1 MSNSL
6 DSIPDI
12 SFTDHLSY
20 EDVRGKLI
28 GFYKEEYKSLTGT
41 EAALTVGS
49 RERLELDAC
58 AIMFFQILQVIEF
71 NGQMN
76 NLKTSEGDYLDN
88 IGALFHQVRT
98 PATASRTVLRF
109 HAAQPQE
116 FVISIPKGTEAAA
129 GDIVFSTDEYA
140 EILPGE
146 EYADVDASCT
156 AAGSHAN
163 GLVPG
168 EINIIMKDIAYIAGV
183 ENMELT
189 HDGQDRLSDEEFREL
204 IFLSTGTEYS
214 GTLDGYEYRARKI
227 NPDIE
232 DIHITSESPG
242 IVNIIFTTSGGTI
255 PSAEECRFLQEE
267 LSRDEWKEMTDKIV
281 VSPPEIVEYDI
292 DFTYYL
298 ESGEDA
304 ESVKGEL
311 QEAVEE
317 FQGWQ
322 AGQIGRDIND
332 SKLIYMLLGT
342 DVKRIE
348 CSLPVHRKL
357 GTNQIAKAANINMA
371 YGGTDDD

>member
-12 SFTDHLSY
+12 SFTDNLSY
-20 EDVRGKLI
+20 EDVRGSLI
-28 GFYKEEYKSLTGT
+28 SFYKEEFKNITGT
-41 EAALTVGS
+41 EAVLQVGS

-71 NGQMN
+71 NGRMN

-98 PATASRTVLRF
+98 PATASKTVLRF

-116 FVISIPKGTEAAA
+116 FVIPIAKGTEAAA
-129 GDIVFSTDEYA
+129 GDIIFSTDEYV

-146 EYADVDASCT
+146 EYVDVDASCT
-156 AAGSHAN
+156 VEGSQSN

-168 EINIIMKDIAYIAGV
+168 EINIMMKDIAYVESV

-189 HDGQDRLSDEEFREL
+189 HDGQDVLSDDDFRKL

-232 DIHITSESPG
+232 DIHITSNSPG
-242 IVNIIFTTSGGTI
+242 VVNIIFTVSGGSI
-255 PSAEECRFLQEE
+255 PSEEECRFLQQE
-267 LSRDEWKEMTDKIV
+267 LSRDEWKEMTDNV
-281 VSPPEIVEYDI
+281 EVSAPEVVEYNI
-292 DFTYYL
+292 DVVYYL
-298 ESGEDA
+298 DSGEDA
-304 ESVKGEL
+304 ENVKGQL
-311 QEAVEE
+311 QEAAEE
-317 FQGWQ
+317 FQRWQ

-332 SKLIYMLLGT
+332 SKLIYMMLGT
-342 DVKRIE
+342 EVKRIT
-348 CSLPVHRKL
+348 CNAPVHKKL
-357 GTNQIAKAANINMA
+357 GNNQIAKAANVNIV
-371 YGGTDDD
+371 YGGVDDD